1 MIENRF
7 HFFIIFYKSF
17 KDLINSNSYSN
28 FLFNM
33 PKLSAFLVLYLMYNS
48 YFSWWKRLFYI
59 RIFLDFLRK
68 NGKNA
73 TATLLTFCTICISIL
88 AHVGHLFTILS
99 ILYLISTTGGP
110 FIRWTSITIILETVS
125 RYYLPIISRNNIKLH
140 VFARNYHIV
149 VLASMLNEI
158 FD

>member
-17 KDLINSNSYSN
+17 KDLINSNSNSYSN

-48 YFSWWKRLFYI
+48 FFSWWKRLFYI

-73 TATLLTFCTICISIL
+73 TATLLTFCTICISIFSSCWSSL
-88 AHVGHLFTILS
+88 H
-99 ILYLISTTGGP
+99 YLIYLVLNINYRGS
-110 FIRWTSITIILETVS
+110 FHKMNL
-125 RYYLPIISRNNIKLH
+125 YYYNP
-140 VFARNYHIV
+140 
-149 VLASMLNEI
+149 
-158 FD
+158 

>member
-33 PKLSAFLVLYLMYNS
+33 PKLSAFLVSYLMYNWF
-48 YFSWWKRLFYI
+48 FSWWKRLFYI

-73 TATLLTFCTICISIL
+73 TATLLTFCTICISIFSSCWSSL
-88 AHVGHLFTILS
+88 H
-99 ILYLISTTGGP
+99 YLIYLVLNINYRGS
-110 FIRWTSITIILETVS
+110 FHKMNL
-125 RYYLPIISRNNIKLH
+125 YYYNPWNCFKILPIISRNNIKLH

>member
-48 YFSWWKRLFYI
+48 FFSWWKRLFYI

-73 TATLLTFCTICISIL
+73 TATLLTFCTICISIFSSCWSSL
-88 AHVGHLFTILS
+88 H
-99 ILYLISTTGGP
+99 YLIYLVLNINYRGS
-110 FIRWTSITIILETVS
+110 FHKMNL
-125 RYYLPIISRNNIKLH
+125 YYYNP
-140 VFARNYHIV
+140 
-149 VLASMLNEI
+149 
-158 FD
+158 